1 MKTILYMAITANG
14 YIARKND
21 ETPWSKEEWE
31 SFFSKVKEA
40 KNIVLG
46 RKTFEMMKSN
56 GNLAE
61 IGDIF
66 IVVVSDKIKND
77 SDEANCLFVNSP
89 AQAVEALKEK
99 GFTEAFVAGGGIL
112 NSSFMQEGL
121 VDEIYLDIE
130 PFVFGDG
137 VRLFSENDFEE
148 NLELLAIKKLSKNVV
163 QLHYS
168 LIK

>member
-66 IVVVSDKIKND
+66 IVVVSDKIKNK
-77 SDEANCLFVNSP
+77 SDDTNCLFVNSP
-89 AQAVEALKEK
+89 GQAVESLKEK
-99 GFTEAFVAGGGIL
+99 GFVEAFVAGGGIL
-112 NSSFMQEGL
+112 NSSFMKQGL

-137 VRLFSENDFEE
+137 VRLFSENDFEA
-148 NLELLAIKKLSKNVV
+148 NLELLSIKNLSKNVL
-163 QLHYS
+163 QLHYRV
-168 LIK
+168 IK

>member
-1 MKTILYMAITANG
+1 MAITANG

-21 ETPWSKEEWE
+21 ETPWSKEEWG

-56 GNLAE
+56 GNLKE
-61 IGDIF
+61 IGDPLV
-66 IVVVSDKIKND
+66 IVVSNKMKNNLD
-77 SDEANCLFVNSP
+77 NPNYLFVNSP
-89 AQAVEALKEK
+89 EQAIETLKEK
-99 GFTEAFVAGGGIL
+99 GFNEVFIAGGAAL
-112 NSSFMQEGL
+112 NSSFMQKGL

-137 VRLFSENDFEE
+137 VKLFSENDFEA
-148 NLELLAIKKLSKNVV
+148 NLELLSIKNLSKNVL
-163 QLHYS
+163 QLHYRV
-168 LIK
+168 IK

>member
-31 SFFSKVKEA
+31 SFFTKVKEA

-61 IGDIF
+61 IGNIL

-89 AQAVEALKEK
+89 VRAVETLKEK

-148 NLELLAIKKLSKNVV
+148 NLELLAIKKLSKNVI

-168 LIK
+168 LIR